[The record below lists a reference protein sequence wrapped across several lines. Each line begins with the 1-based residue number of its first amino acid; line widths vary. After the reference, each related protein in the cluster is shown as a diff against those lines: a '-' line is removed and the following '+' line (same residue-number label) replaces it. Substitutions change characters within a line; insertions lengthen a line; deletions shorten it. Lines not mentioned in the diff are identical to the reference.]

1 MSLAAHREAEYLM
14 SQGDIAIRLGQ
25 FEEAQSFYRAA
36 AEAERAAFAL
46 IPFSRPRTRGLLAI
60 SEVSLLQASTD
71 FTEAERRAHE
81 ILAQGDLPDFAHDEL
96 LDLALRIRH
105 SRHAESN
112 GWRLSP
118 EALIVA
124 LKGGG
129 VRVGGFAPLYLIHS
143 KIQQMQ
149 NYIIRVA
156 EMVAGSAFRS
166 RGGPPPELT
175 QAFTPMIGPSM
186 PGSYSFSVSVESPA
200 QLTLPLFATSDPDP
214 SEITMK
220 SFSIL
225 SALGSADLELFESE
239 VEDERYQGVFLRMVR
254 NLAPTGQEISEIEV
268 SRKQDFDSVSLRSS
282 SRSPLNKRI
291 HATRSVRSRE
301 TQYEGVLRALDLDRE
316 WVILV
321 ENGKDVR
328 LNMDP
333 NKVFDDVVGPMV
345 NCRVRV
351 LGHLR
356 RGLFYATD
364 IVEVEDS
371 EIEEQ
376 DFDEQ
381 TTEGFPRLFSLSG

>member
-1 MSLAAHREAEYLM
+1 
-14 SQGDIAIRLGQ
+14 
-25 FEEAQSFYRAA
+25 
-36 AEAERAAFAL
+36 
-46 IPFSRPRTRGLLAI
+46 
-60 SEVSLLQASTD
+60 
-71 FTEAERRAHE
+71 
-81 ILAQGDLPDFAHDEL
+81 
-96 LDLALRIRH
+96 
-105 SRHAESN
+105 
-112 GWRLSP
+112 
-118 EALIVA
+118 
-124 LKGGG
+124 
-129 VRVGGFAPLYLIHS
+129 
-143 KIQQMQ
+143 
-149 NYIIRVA
+149 
-156 EMVAGSAFRS
+156 
-166 RGGPPPELT
+166 
-175 QAFTPMIGPSM
+175 
-186 PGSYSFSVSVESPA
+186 
-200 QLTLPLFATSDPDP
+200 
-214 SEITMK
+214 MK